1 MYTKQEISKQREAF
15 WTTFGKY
22 MQPVMSADG
31 MKVNWVNY
39 KTGITGIGFRM
50 NADAKQST
58 ISIVISNNDDSIRH
72 AHYERFEALKEILHT
87 TMGEDWEWQ
96 CDASDEYGK
105 HMSTISKE
113 LPGVNI
119 HKNEDWPEMISFFKP
134 RIIALD
140 EFWSMAKYNFEQAF

>member
-39 KTGITGIGFRM
+39 KTGIAGIGFRM
-50 NADAKQST
+50 NADAKQSD
-58 ISIVISNNDDSIRH
+58 ISIVISNNDDTIRH
-72 AHYERFEALKEILHT
+72 THYEKLEALKEILHAT
-87 TMGEDWEWQ
+87 LGEHWNWQ
-96 CDASDEYGK
+96 RDTSDEYGK
-105 HMSTISKE
+105 QMSTISKE
-113 LPGVNI
+113 LHGVNI
-119 HKNEDWPEMISFFKP
+119 HKNEDWPQMISFFKP

-140 EFWSMAKYNFEQAF
+140 EFWSMAKYNFEQVF